1 VFILTA
7 VSAVKRSTCR
17 RPSSA
22 LPAYFY
28 LTRGIALHKFAC
40 SLAFF
45 GLHFFFLF
53 PQHLR
58 FLTGNPFLGRRR
70 RAGAKKR
77 EIKKASA
84 AFRKAAEVQPVLAE
98 YNRLTNTA
106 VNINE
111 LLADDQ

>member
-1 VFILTA
+1 MFLGFFWPPFLLLVPA
-7 VSAVKRSTCR
+7 ASTFSDR
-17 RPSSA
+17 R
-22 LPAYFY
+22 
-28 LTRGIALHKFAC
+28 
-40 SLAFF
+40 
-45 GLHFFFLF
+45 
-53 PQHLR
+53 
-58 FLTGNPFLGRRR
+58 PFLGPAASGGR
-70 RAGAKKR
+70 KKR